1 MRTNEAAGSV
11 PAGEF
16 RAVAS
21 TYGNLACVYVND
33 VFGEADRT
41 VVSVFFE
48 HGGERFKHFTFVLG
62 QGKTRVTLT
71 ELVVGKY
78 HAEAV
83 QFGSGGESV
92 TAEVDFEITAP

>member
-1 MRTNEAAGSV
+1 MRTNGTAGSV
-11 PAGEF
+11 PAREF

-62 QGKTRVTLT
+62 RYSQVSQKFAILSGALQVLKAGDAG
-71 ELVVGKY
+71 VVDLSDGMK
-78 HAEAV
+78 AV
-83 QFGSGGESV
+83 YS
-92 TAEVDFEITAP
+92 PN